1 VLNRFF
7 KNCAIELGLL
17 FFLTPSQTVYAADS
31 LKVGDLAPT
40 FVLRNLHDRMVYL
53 RDFCGEPRRQ
63 NGPSNAEVV
72 ILSFF
77 ATWCFPCQ
85 EEIPILQKFYA
96 DFQQEPIHVL
106 LIAVGEGK
114 EKVQSFVSAKGVSL
128 PVLLDSF
135 ATTAKNYG
143 VANKAG
149 KATLPQLFIIDQKGF
164 IQLHQIGFEEKQSL
178 RDVLVRQVGKL
189 LN

>member
-1 VLNRFF
+1 MLNSFLQS
-7 KNCAIELGLL
+7 CAILLELLL
-17 FFLTPSQTVYAADS
+17 VLTPLQTVCAADS

-40 FVLRNLHDRMVYL
+40 FILKDLRDRTVYL
-53 RDFCGEPRRQ
+53 RDFCEEPRRQ
-63 NGPSNAEVV
+63 NSSPNPRVV

-77 ATWCFPCQ
+77 ATWCLPCQ
-85 EEIPILQKFYA
+85 QEIPVLQKFYA

-106 LIAVGEGK
+106 LIAVGESK
-114 EKVQSFVSAKGVSL
+114 EKVQSFVSAKGISL

-143 VANKAG
+143 VADKAG
-149 KATLPQLFIIDQKGF
+149 KATLPQLFIIDQKGIIRF
-164 IQLHQIGFEEKQSL
+164 RQTGFDEKISL
-178 RDVLVRQVGKL
+178 RDVLVKHVGKL